1 MPPKSKVEKSL
12 HYKEIV
18 ELLLQGQSTRTI
30 SDYLKNTYNEDIGY
44 GAINRFRN
52 NHLNIAYE
60 VKVRELTKQK
70 QQQQLQ
76 KKREEQKQKKQ
87 EEQKQEAIFER
98 AEIGS
103 DVVVAKEKAINKL
116 TQALHILEFFFGN
129 YGKDAIIGL
138 MSDDDVKQDS
148 KVNLLLRA
156 VKYYLDF
163 YKDEKAEVNVNVPS
177 FHELLNEDLLE
188 ELTDDEYAGN
198 NGSDEDNS

>member
-1 MPPKSKVEKSL
+1 MPPKSKVEKSP

-18 ELLLQGQSTRTI
+18 DLLLQGQSSRTV

-44 GAINRFRN
+44 GAINSFRN
-52 NHLNIAYE
+52 KHLNIEAE

-70 QQQQLQ
+70 QQQL
-76 KKREEQKQKKQ
+76 QKKQ
-87 EEQKQEAIFER
+87 EEQKQEAILKH
-98 AEIGS
+98 AEIES
-103 DVVVAKEKAINKL
+103 DVAVAKEEAISKL

-129 YGKDAIIGL
+129 YGEDAIIAL

-163 YKDEKAEVNVNVPS
+163 YKDEKSEVNVNVPS
-177 FHELLNEDLLE
+177 FHELLNEDLLQD
-188 ELTDDEYAGN
+188 LTDDEYTGN
-198 NGSDEDNS
+198 NGQDEDNP